1 MAENETTLVALPPV
15 VDLDA
20 LDAVRDRL
28 LEAVETGPV
37 TVMAQGV
44 ERVSTN
50 ALFMLMSAAQTAR
63 RNGHGFRI
71 ATVSA
76 PLVSAIERLGL
87 GEHFAALTRG
97 QG

>member
-28 LEAVETGPV
+28 LEAVDTGPV
-37 TVMAQGV
+37 TVSAQGV
-44 ERVSTN
+44 ERVATN

-71 ATVSA
+71 SSISS
-76 PLVSAIERLGL
+76 PLLTAIERLGL
-87 GEHFAALTRG
+87 GEQFAALSRG